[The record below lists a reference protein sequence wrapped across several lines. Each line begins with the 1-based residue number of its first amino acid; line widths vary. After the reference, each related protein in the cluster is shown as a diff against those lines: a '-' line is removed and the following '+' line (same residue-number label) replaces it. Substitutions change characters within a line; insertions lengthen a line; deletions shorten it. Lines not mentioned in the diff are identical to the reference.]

1 MSNKMKRVDVMLH
14 IDEDTSHEDREDFC
28 DELLEIPGV
37 MTATYRDKR
46 PHLMI
51 IEYDADAIAPK
62 EFVVA
67 AENCGYH
74 SELVGM
80 L

>member
-1 MSNKMKRVDVMLH
+1 MSDKIKKVDVMLH
-14 IDEDTSHEDREDFC
+14 IDENTSHEDREDFC
-28 DELLEIPGV
+28 DELLGIPGV
-37 MTATYRDKR
+37 MTASYNDNR

-51 IEYDADAIAPK
+51 IKYDADAIAPK

-67 AENCGYH
+67 AEHCGYH
-74 SELVGM
+74 SELIGM